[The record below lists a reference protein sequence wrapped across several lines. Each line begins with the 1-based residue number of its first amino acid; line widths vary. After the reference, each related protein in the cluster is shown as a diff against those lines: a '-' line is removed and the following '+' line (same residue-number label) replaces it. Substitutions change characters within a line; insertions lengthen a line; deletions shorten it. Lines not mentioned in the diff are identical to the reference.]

1 MGYNTDMKKI
11 LLLLFAVILISVS
24 YIASAQDKADD
35 IVTVSTGTGINIQVS
50 TTTTQKETDLGNET
64 LKEIEKVYKF
74 VDDEAKIK
82 KVTDIAN
89 EIASFTQRPGVVYKC
104 WILDSPA
111 YNAMAIPGGYLFIT
125 KGLFEAVESDDELAG
140 VIAHEVAHNSLNHF
154 ERSAK
159 HESKASMW
167 TMIGVFMGI
176 LAGETA
182 DIGSI
187 AVIGSITLQALNNG
201 YTENLEREA
210 DTNAVIYLNK
220 LGKYNAGGLY
230 TVMLGFKR
238 IERERPPI
246 YYGYLSTHPANDTRM
261 RIIREQMKRD
271 GKNINIWLPLGLL
284 ANAKESMFSKDELYI
299 GGNFIYRFTSADS
312 KERAKAAAENINGI
326 LTSTEVSTVRP
337 IDVKY
342 NVYDNNTRADIIM
355 ARQTVFTVTKDDA
368 KGWALKEVARSITD
382 NIKNTLLNEMM
393 KRGIS
398 ENDLG

>member
-1 MGYNTDMKKI
+1 M
-11 LLLLFAVILISVS
+11 LFAVILLSAS
-24 YIASAQDKADD
+24 YLAFAQDKTDES
-35 IVTVSTGTGINIQVS
+35 VTASTGTGSDIQVS
-50 TTTTQKETDLGNET
+50 PTTTKKETDLGNET

-74 VDDEAKIK
+74 VDDPEMIK

-89 EIASFTQRPGVVYKC
+89 EIAPFTQRPGVVYKC

-125 KGLFEAVESDDELAG
+125 KGLLGAVETDDELAG

-159 HESKASMW
+159 HESRASMW

-182 DIGSI
+182 DIGNL

-220 LGKYNAGGLY
+220 LGKYNASGLY

-238 IERERPPI
+238 IERERPPV

-261 RIIREQMKRD
+261 RIIREQMARD
-271 GKNINIWLPLGLL
+271 GKSINVWISLGLR
-284 ANAKESMFSKDELYI
+284 AKTKEDVFSKEELYL
-299 GGNFIYRFTSADS
+299 GDSFIYRFTSADS
-312 KERAKAAAENINGI
+312 KERAKAAAESINKI
-326 LTSTEVSTVRP
+326 LIASDMTSVRP

-342 NVYDNNTRADIIM
+342 NVYDNNSFADIII
-355 ARQTVFTVTKDDA
+355 ARKTVFTITKDDA
-368 KGWALKEVARSITD
+368 KEWALKDVARSITD

-393 KRGIS
+393 RRGIS
-398 ENDLG
+398 ESDLR